1 MGVEMRDVIEEEKPE
16 KASNAT
22 GLIAIAI
29 AIVVLGFFAT
39 IVGLAFAHVDVTLIV
54 IGLGGLLTILGTSI
68 PGLLAYLQAK
78 DNRAEQRV
86 QSMKLA
92 IIGKQVDG
100 MTTKAVTAEGERAG
114 AVATV
119 VERDRGEA
127 VAIEVK
133 IASDAALADAQAAPT
148 VGGAVQDVNI
158 INSQPVPVDV
168 ITPVVPVEVIDPVKK
183 D

>member
-1 MGVEMRDVIEEEKPE
+1 MGVEMRDVIEEEKPAKE
-16 KASNAT
+16 TSNNA
-22 GLIAIAI
+22 GMFAIAG
-29 AIVVLGFFAT
+29 AVVVLGFLGT
-39 IVGLAFAHVDVTLIV
+39 IVGLAFAGTDVTTLV
-54 IGLGGLLTILGTSI
+54 IGLGGVLTVLVTTI

-86 QSMKLA
+86 QSLKLA
-92 IIGKQVDG
+92 VIGKQVDG

-133 IASDAALADAQAAPT
+133 IASDAALADAQASPSIT
-148 VGGAVQDVNI
+148 GAVQDVNI
-158 INSQPVPVDV
+158 INSNPVPVDV
-168 ITPVVPVEVIDPVKK
+168 ITPVVPVEVVDKK
-183 D
+183 E